1 MSITLLRFFVFAF
14 AAAWLASSICVNAL
28 RPKYFCVVPFYVRGA
43 SETTYDADRYV
54 LVTLYNSAGAS
65 ISVAIDKV
73 NVNLVGFRVGY
84 DSYFFPSHYGPETS
98 NLFTGTKRY
107 LIHFNE
113 TYSDMEKAAGTTRKS
128 IKLGMRELD
137 KAIQALYDKQF
148 SASASSLLIIIQ
160 MIPEAVRYR
169 YVEKLV
175 LQYISDVESDV
186 FLPTAAMISYEDNWI
201 SLCNRITNS
210 IGGLIYPPFML
221 PVGSNQKVPI
231 TSVFL
236 TLRLNIGVILF
247 FCHPATSVPPFASTC
262 QNIPEYTVMIRGR
275 NKYCVDVELN
285 NFKDGDKII
294 LYPCKS
300 LQNETYAANQLW
312 TIKKDGTIQSG
323 RKCLYASG
331 LTAGQNVT
339 IHNCATAPVPDAI
352 KWKINDNGNI
362 ENLKYGLVLS
372 AFRGSMY
379 SKLTLETNTY
389 ASSQGWR
396 LGNNTKPVVTS
407 ITGYQKKCWQTSSPN
422 TLQMAQCSNTKQQ
435 KYELYPD
442 GTVRPSTNTANCITS
457 KPSQDGKTLCS
468 GGNGERWLFN
478 YDGSISDAANKNV
491 LQVNNNLKVGLV
503 VRSVDSPTDQQ
514 TWPEVMSITLSRF
527 FVFAFSAAWLAS
539 SICVY
544 GLRSKYYCVVPF
556 YVRGA
561 SQATYGDFIQNLR
574 HEMGSQATNS
584 IGGLIYPPFMLPDW
598 PQ

>member
-43 SETTYDADRYV
+43 SETTYGDFIQKLRYEMGSQATIYGIPQLREASSWTSADADRYV

-65 ISVAIDKV
+65 ITVAIDKV

-148 SASASSLLIIIQ
+148 SAWASSLLIVIQ

-186 FLPTAAMISYEDNWI
+186 FLPTAAMIAFEDNWI

-221 PVGSNQKVPI
+221 PDGSNQEVPI

-285 NFKDGDKII
+285 NFNDGDSII

-300 LQNETYAANQLW
+300 LHNETYAANQLW

-323 RKCLYASG
+323 GKCLYASG
-331 LTAGQNVT
+331 LTAGQYVN

-372 AFRGSMY
+372 AFHGSVY

-396 LGNNTKPVVTS
+396 LGNNTEPVVTPIVGFES
-407 ITGYQKKCWQTSSPN
+407 KCMHTGTLKLVQCTN
-422 TLQMAQCSNTKQQ
+422 TNVEKW
-435 KYELYPD
+435 ELYPD
-442 GTVRPSTNTANCITS
+442 GTVRPSTNTVYCITS
-457 KPSQDGKTLCS
+457 KPSETGDTSCS

-478 YDGSISDAANKNV
+478 LDGSISDASNTHV
-491 LQVNNNLKVGLV
+491 LQVNKTYNTETG
-503 VRSVDSPTDQQ
+503 VRSADSPTDRQ
-514 TWPEVMSITLSRF
+514 TWSINTL
-527 FVFAFSAAWLAS
+527 
-539 SICVY
+539 Y
-544 GLRSKYYCVVPF
+544 
-556 YVRGA
+556 
-561 SQATYGDFIQNLR
+561 
-574 HEMGSQATNS
+574 
-584 IGGLIYPPFMLPDW
+584 
-598 PQ
+598 